1 MGLNCIIV
9 PWTLM
14 DSVSLRLRTGWSRIS
29 AEMSMLTLIKNLR
42 FGMLSRGT
50 GGADSTKCRVSGI
63 LNLLNRIR
71 AITRGVI
78 VMDRT

>member
-1 MGLNCIIV
+1 ME
-9 PWTLM
+9 
-14 DSVSLRLRTGWSRIS
+14 RIS

-42 FGMLSRGT
+42 FGMLSKDT

-63 LNLLNRIR
+63 LDLLNRIR